1 MEQEGFKS
9 KRAQVILLLCLLQ
22 LLLTA
27 CAHPVSESEKEQPLA
42 GLANPA
48 STYCVDQGYEN
59 VIRTNP
65 DGSQTGYCIFPDGTE
80 CEEWQFYR
88 AECKNG

>member
-1 MEQEGFKS
+1 MKQANLKS
-9 KRAQVILLLCLLQ
+9 KRAQIILLLSVLQ

-48 STYCVDQGYEN
+48 SVYCAEQGYES

-65 DGSQTGYCIFPDGTE
+65 DGSQIGYCIFPDGAE